1 MVSTERHGHDG
12 LLQRGPA
19 RAVLVGAVCAG
30 FISVAFPYA
39 NLVIRGSR
47 PANTSLPFGFVAIC
61 VLLAVFSP
69 LMARLLRRRF
79 LSRDDLLVVF
89 IMALIAAAIPT
100 WGLIGQLLP
109 IMTGAQYY
117 ATPENRWGELLLQN
131 VPPWLTP
138 VEPEVSRQFYE
149 GLSPGAPIPWGAW
162 AVPLAAWAVI
172 VAALY
177 AATVGIMLLLR
188 RQWVDQEHLI
198 YPLMRLPL
206 ELAGAE
212 SSFRWP
218 PILRN
223 PLFWIGALVA
233 LGPTVLNGLHFH
245 LPAVPDIRLR
255 HSLSIPMQRET
266 LFLPLWT
273 NFSVVGFTYVVSAD
287 LGFSLWFFS
296 LVAALQTPLM
306 RLAGVELGAREIY
319 CAGSPAVSYQAMGA
333 MLLLVATGLWSAREH
348 LGRSWRAAWSRADA
362 QAFSGEPAHMRTAW
376 VLACGGLGLLVAWLV
391 AGGMPTL
398 PAVVFAVAA
407 FVNFYALT
415 RATVQG
421 GVPVT
426 RGALIP
432 QSFTAHTLGSAMIGP
447 RGLTG
452 MGYAFAWTADIRV
465 IMMTFVAHGM
475 KLWSETTRRPRGLL
489 AAVALAMIISA
500 VGGTVTTLYF
510 AYTRGGVSLSSWL
523 FQGNPV
529 SAFTYTAAMLQNPAE
544 PSLDRLAYLGI
555 GAGVMYA
562 LTTLHHTFLWWP
574 LHPLGFAVAP
584 TQPVQ
589 DLWLSILLGW
599 ALKSLTM
606 RYGGYR
612 LYQRLLPLLLG
623 LIVGQ
628 SLGCAGW
635 LVADGIMGAT
645 GNLIFVY

>member
-1 MVSTERHGHDG
+1 M
-12 LLQRGPA
+12 
-19 RAVLVGAVCAG
+19 GAACAA

-61 VLLAVFSP
+61 VLLAVLRP
-69 LMARLLRRRF
+69 VVARLMRRHL
-79 LSRDDLLVVF
+79 LSRDGLLVVF
-89 IMALIAAAIPT
+89 IMSLVATAVPT
-100 WGLIGQLLP
+100 WGMIGQLLP
-109 IMTGAQYY
+109 VMTGAHYY
-117 ATPENRWGELLLQN
+117 ATPENRWGELLLQH

-138 VEPEVSRQFYE
+138 ADPEVSRRFYE
-149 GLSPGAPIPWGAW
+149 GLPPGAPIPWGAW
-162 AVPLAAWAVI
+162 AVPLATWGI
-172 VAALY
+172 LLLGLY

-206 ELAGAE
+206 ELAEADQ
-212 SSFRWP
+212 SVKWP
-218 PILRN
+218 PILRS
-223 PLFWIGALVA
+223 PLLWIGVLAALI
-233 LGPTVLNGLHFH
+233 PTVLNGLHFYV
-245 LPAVPDIRLR
+245 PGVPDIRLR

-266 LFLPLWT
+266 LFMPLWT
-273 NFSVVGFTYVVSAD
+273 NFSVVGFMYVVSAD
-287 LGFSLWFFS
+287 LGFSLWFFA

-319 CAGSPAVSYQAMGA
+319 SAGSPAVSYQAMGA
-333 MLLLVATGLWSAREH
+333 MILLVAMGLWAAREH
-348 LGRSWRAAWSRADA
+348 LGRSWRAAWGAPDVPA
-362 QAFSGEPAHMRTAW
+362 LAGEPAGMRTAW
-376 VLACGGLGLLVAWLV
+376 VLACGGMGLLVTWLV
-391 AGGMPTL
+391 ASGMPTV
-398 PAVVFAVAA
+398 PAVVFAAAA
-407 FVNFYALT
+407 FINFYALT

-421 GVPVT
+421 GIPVT

-447 RGLTG
+447 RGLTS

-465 IMMTFVAHGM
+465 IMMTFVAHAL
-475 KLWSETTRRPRGLL
+475 KLWSETTRRPRGLP
-489 AAVALAMIISA
+489 VAMGIAILIST
-500 VGGTVTTLYF
+500 VGGTVTTLHF

-523 FQGNPV
+523 FHGNPM
-529 SAFTYTAAMLQNPAE
+529 SAFNYTTAMLQNPVE

-555 GAGVMYA
+555 GAVVMYA
-562 LTTLHHTFLWWP
+562 LTILHHTFLWWP
-574 LHPLGFAVAP
+574 LHPLGFAVAS

-589 DLWLSILLGW
+589 DLWLSILIGW

-612 LYQRLLPLLLG
+612 MYQRLLPMLLG

-635 LVADGIMGAT
+635 LVADGIMGTT